1 MRHGPHQAAH
11 QSTRTMPSL
20 LMVSRKVSAVRSTVV
35 MWFLLSRGEYPYGY
49 VSAGRWSGIPG
60 SAAGAP
66 GRRLDAGQG
75 LLDVLAAAGPGDL
88 AAGGATD
95 GTAHGGSPSVCGGQ
109 TVTGWATASGRRAVR
124 VSQPPDRLRASMPSP
139 RRMRVAR

>member
-49 VSAGRWSGIPG
+49 VSAARWSGTPG
-60 SAAGAP
+60 PPAGAP
-66 GRRLDAGQG
+66 GRPLDAGQG
-75 LLDVLAAAGPGDL
+75 LLDELGAAGPGGL

-95 GTAHGGSPSVCGGQ
+95 GYARGGSPSVCVG
-109 TVTGWATASGRRAVR
+109 GRR
-124 VSQPPDRLRASMPSP
+124 
-139 RRMRVAR
+139 